1 MYHTN
6 VKMEIRTSRQYFFS
20 LFSSFLCLRSLLYY
34 CRLSF
39 AKCCLAFLLFSIG
52 FACLASCAWTSQQ
65 KRPRPFLIRSL
76 MRNLPHL
83 SRSMSR
89 GQLKKRNRR
98 GNRNKKRTWCRQKG
112 GEKDEGKRKNVMRD
126 WVRAFCL
133 GERWELLY
141 QGTGK
146 GIRSV
151 TCLSRQATLASVT
164 QPLATF
170 AITLHVPESARQ
182 KETSKTREFRGAWWC
197 ASVFCERAAVLTWRW
212 MFESCPFS
220 S

>member
-1 MYHTN
+1 MYYKN
-6 VKMEIRTSRQYFFS
+6 VKMEIRTPRQYFCSLWHRPVFIIS
-20 LFSSFLCLRSLLYY
+20 LFALSVYY
-34 CRLSF
+34 RRLSF

-98 GNRNKKRTWCRQKG
+98 GNRNKKGTWCRQKG
-112 GEKDEGKRKNVMRD
+112 GENDERKRKNVMPD
-126 WVRAFCL
+126 WVCALFL

-146 GIRSV
+146 GIQSV

-170 AITLHVPESARQ
+170 AITLHVPESTRQ
-182 KETSKTREFRGAWWC
+182 KETSKIRKFRGAVVMC
-197 ASVFCERAAVLTWRW
+197 TCIL
-212 MFESCPFS
+212 
-220 S
+220 

>member
-1 MYHTN
+1 MYFQYKCWFKYKLMGNRNKNWHTCSH
-6 VKMEIRTSRQYFFS
+6 TSALLTS
-20 LFSSFLCLRSLLYY
+20 LYFLCLCSLLYY

-39 AKCCLAFLLFSIG
+39 AKCCLAFVPFSIG

-98 GNRNKKRTWCRQKG
+98 GNRNKKMRRYRQKRRR
-112 GEKDEGKRKNVMRD
+112 DWWGKGKNVMRD
-126 WVRAFCL
+126 WVCAVCL
-133 GERWELLY
+133 YERWELLY

-146 GIRSV
+146 GIQSV
-151 TCLSRQATLASVT
+151 TCLSRWVTLTSVT
-164 QPLATF
+164 QPLATL
-170 AITLHVPESARQ
+170 AITLSVPESTRQ
-182 KETSKTREFRGAWWC
+182 KETLKMREICR
-197 ASVFCERAAVLTWRW
+197 VLQ
-212 MFESCPFS
+212 S
-220 S
+220 